1 MPLIEWSH
9 QYSIGI
15 PSIDNQHKRLIG
27 YINQLNVAM
36 ANGEASNV
44 LDDIFRGLRN
54 YTQEHFNYEEQLFS
68 HHQYPGLNEHQLE
81 HQRLIERVKQFQF
94 DFEQD
99 ETGAISLELMQFLT
113 HWLTHHILES
123 DREYAPFLIERGV
136 E

>member
-1 MPLIEWSH
+1 MSLIEWSH

-15 PSIDNQHKRLIG
+15 PSIDNQHKKLIG
-27 YINQLNVAM
+27 YINSLHYAM
-36 ANGEASNV
+36 ANGETSNV
-44 LDDIFRGLRN
+44 LDGIFQGLRN
-54 YTQEHFNYEEQLFS
+54 YTQEHFSYEEQLFAQ
-68 HHQYPGLNEHQLE
+68 HDYPGLDEHQQE

-94 DFEQD
+94 DFDQD

-123 DREYAPFLIERGV
+123 DRDYAPFLIDKGV